1 VLQREH
7 RLRAKSDFERVKR
20 EGKRWRGEFFSL
32 SVFAHHAGPT
42 RFGFVVSKRV
52 AAKASARNLI
62 KRRLRAI
69 IQGLLARMLP
79 GFDIVIVAQSAE
91 VAADFHA
98 LAERVSRVLD
108 QAAVLRT
115 VHKTQGPLAAGSESL
130 S

>member
-20 EGKRWRGEFFSL
+20 EGKRWRSEWFSL

-69 IQGLLARMLP
+69 IQGLLARILP

-91 VAADFHA
+91 IAADFHA
-98 LAERVSRVLD
+98 LAELVRRVLD
-108 QAAVLRT
+108 QAGT
-115 VHKTQGPLAAGSESL
+115 LAAGSESL